1 MESPLARQIR
11 DIHYDMR
18 SSARII
24 KDSRFRLLELQK
36 VGEKSFD
43 TLSFGAKWDFATV
56 PPIVY
61 YVLILNLFMFCFRF

>member
-1 MESPLARQIR
+1 MIRNVLRAGSSSEMEGPVARQIR

-36 VGEKSFD
+36 VGEKPV
-43 TLSFGAKWDFATV
+43 FAPSTE
-56 PPIVY
+56 
-61 YVLILNLFMFCFRF
+61 LC